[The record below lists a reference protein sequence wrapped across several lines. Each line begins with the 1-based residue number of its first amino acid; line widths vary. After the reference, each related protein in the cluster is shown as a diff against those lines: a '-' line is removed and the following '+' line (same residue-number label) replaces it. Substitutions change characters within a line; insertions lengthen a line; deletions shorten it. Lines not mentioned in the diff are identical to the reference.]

1 MGAFYRKELKSY
13 FNNMTGFVFLAF
25 ILLMTGIFFTAINL
39 NQLYPKFEIVIS
51 NVSFIFLLAV
61 PIITMRSVAEEKHL
75 KTDQLLYSLPVPV
88 IKIVIAKYLAMVSV
102 FLVSVAVMLLYPIV
116 LSFFGDVSFLS
127 AYSALA
133 GFAFLGC
140 ALISIGMFMSS
151 LTESQ
156 LISSVISFGV
166 LLIMYLMTSL
176 ASIVPTTAIASFACF
191 TILIA
196 AVAIIL
202 YFMTKDAAISLAVFA
217 VAEFVMLMVYLF
229 NKSLFEGAFA
239 SFLKYFSVF
248 DRLENFIYGIFDLT
262 AVVYYLSI
270 ICVFVFMTVQSVE
283 KKRWS

>member
-51 NVSFIFLLAV
+51 NVSFIFLLVV
-61 PIITMRSVAEEKHL
+61 PILTMRSVAEEKHL

-88 IKIVIAKYLAMVSV
+88 TKVVIAKYLAMVSV
-102 FLVSVAVMLLYPIV
+102 FLISVAVMLLYPIV

-176 ASIVPTTAIASFACF
+176 ASIIPTTALASFACF
-191 TILIA
+191 TLLIA
-196 AVAIIL
+196 AIAAIL
-202 YFMTKDAAISLAVFA
+202 YFMTKDAAVSLAGFA

-262 AVVYYLSI
+262 AIVYYLSI
-270 ICVFVFMTVQSVE
+270 IFIFVFMTVQSVE

>member
-51 NVSFIFLLAV
+51 NVSFIFLLVV
-61 PIITMRSVAEEKHL
+61 PILTMRSVAEEKHL

-88 IKIVIAKYLAMVSV
+88 TKIVIAKYLAMVSV
-102 FLVSVAVMLLYPIV
+102 FLISVGVMLMYPVV

-176 ASIVPTTAIASFACF
+176 ASIVPNTAIASFACF
-191 TILIA
+191 TLLIA
-196 AVAIIL
+196 AIAAVL
-202 YFMTKDAAISLAVFA
+202 YFMTKDAAISIAGFA

-262 AVVYYLSI
+262 AIVYYLSI
-270 ICVFVFMTVQSVE
+270 IFIFVFMTVQSVE